1 MDLSKAFDWFPHDLR
16 FAKLYAY
23 GLSKNILKFFYSYLK
38 WHKQNV
44 KINNT
49 SSIFKELLSGVAQG
63 SILSPIL
70 FSIFINDLFLWL
82 RTADLHNLAND
93 NTISAFSKDLQELI
107 KKNLKHIK
115 MWIKWFTNNCMI
127 LNPSKFQSN
136 IESSK
141 GKIKPR
147 SLKINSDSI
156 ETSKSVKLLDIE
168 IDSHLNFQWYVS
180 TIWKKDAGQL
190 NALSRLK
197 SFLNQDQRNIITVYI
212 AILIIAYNL
221 VFFSPKINE

>member
-1 MDLSKAFDWFPHDLR
+1 MQHLQRITLWSATR
-16 FAKLYAY
+16 FH
-23 GLSKNILKFFYSYLK
+23 I
-38 WHKQNV
+38 
-44 KINNT
+44 
-49 SSIFKELLSGVAQG
+49 
-63 SILSPIL
+63 SPIL

-82 RTADLHNLAND
+82 RTADLHNLANN
-93 NTISAFSKDLQELI
+93 NTISAFSKDLEELI
-107 KKNLKHIK
+107 KKNLKHIR

-156 ETSKSVKLLDIE
+156 KTSKSVKLLDIE
-168 IDSHLNFQWYVS
+168 IDSHLNFEWYVS
-180 TIWKKDAGQL
+180 TIWKKDPGQL

-221 VFFSPKINE
+221 VFLSPKINE